1 MMPSLCPAFSI
12 LKEFGDIDHNSSS
25 PLISSFS
32 PSIAMFAIVTLLL
45 IASAHSAHAWFT
57 STSRCYCI
65 LAQREGRT
73 LINYGEVASYNIFSS
88 FKQQKCSAA
97 CASRCAADVANA
109 SSICSIIDGEF
120 DNSAKTIGCFS
131 RFGSSDGTNY
141 SWDYD
146 GRATFNGCEKTCTCP
161 ENASYAAGQGSCVTV
176 AGCPTLTGIRAA
188 DFGGGF
194 WAWEDQMF
202 KNVPGAAECT
212 LSVF

>member
-1 MMPSLCPAFSI
+1 MIPSLCPASSI

-32 PSIAMFAIVTLLL
+32 PSVAMFAIVTLLL
-45 IASAHSAHAWFT
+45 IASAHSAHAQ

-73 LINYGEVASYNIFSS
+73 LINYGQVASYSQFSN
-88 FKQQKCSAA
+88 FQKQKCSAA

-109 SSICSIIDGEF
+109 SNICSIIGGEF

-131 RFGSSDGTNY
+131 KVGSNDGTNY

-161 ENASYAAGQGSCVTV
+161 GNAVYAANKGSCVTV
-176 AGCPTLTGIRAA
+176 AGCPTLTGIQDA

-194 WAWEDQMF
+194 WALENQLYQS
-202 KNVPGAAECT
+202 VPGAAECT